1 MIECSSGAIWS
12 EQPKMRYL
20 IVSDIHA
27 NIHAFDAVLNQA
39 AGQFDKIWCLGDI
52 VGYGPHPNEC
62 IERLQEFDYVC
73 VAGNHDW
80 AALDRL
86 DLNDFN
92 TDAQAS
98 TLWTQSQLTA
108 NSKEF
113 LERLP
118 EKHVEDGITFVHG
131 SPREPVWE
139 YIMFPA
145 IAKLQFALFDTT
157 VCLVGHTHAP
167 VIFSYY
173 KSDNSPEVCEA
184 SVLPI
189 EVTLELGQE
198 RQIINPGSVGQP
210 RDGDPRAGYALLD
223 TERRELTHF
232 RITYPVDQVQEMMR
246 DRDLPPRLIARLSY
260 GW

>member
-1 MIECSSGAIWS
+1 
-12 EQPKMRYL
+12 MRYL
-20 IVSDIHA
+20 VISDVHA
-27 NIHAFDAVLNQA
+27 NIHAFDAVLSRA
-39 AGQFDKIWCLGDI
+39 ADQFDKIWCLGDI

-62 IERLQEFDYVC
+62 IQRLQEFDHVC

-108 NSKEF
+108 SSKAF
-113 LERLP
+113 LESLP
-118 EKHVEDGITFVHG
+118 EKHVEDGFTLVHG

-145 IAKLQFALFDTT
+145 IAKLQFGLFDT
-157 VCLVGHTHAP
+157 VICFVGHTHAP

-189 EVTLELGQE
+189 EETLEVGQE

-223 TERRELTHF
+223 TVVGTLTF
-232 RITYPVDQVQEMMR
+232 YRIEYPIDEVQETMR
-246 DRDLPPRLIARLSY
+246 NRDLPPRLIARLSY

>member
-1 MIECSSGAIWS
+1 MIVLDKDAKLEKIN
-12 EQPKMRYL
+12 PMRYL

-27 NIHAFDAVLNQA
+27 NIHAFDAVLGH
-39 AGQFDKIWCLGDI
+39 AGDFDKIWCLGDV
-52 VGYGPHPNEC
+52 VGYGPYPNEC
-62 IERLQEFDYVC
+62 IKRLQDFPHVC

-86 DLNDFN
+86 DLSDFN

-98 TLWTQSQLTA
+98 TLWTQQQLTA
-108 NSKEF
+108 DSKAY
-113 LERLP
+113 LESLP
-118 EKHVEDGITFVHG
+118 EKHAEEDVTFVHG

-145 IAKLQFALFDTT
+145 IAKPQFAHFATD
-157 VCLVGHTHAP
+157 VCFVGHTHAP

-173 KSDNSPEVCEA
+173 KSENGPEVCEA
-184 SVLPI
+184 SVLP
-189 EVTLELGQE
+189 LETKLVIGQE

-210 RDGDPRAGYALLD
+210 RDGDGRAAYALLD
-223 TERRELTHF
+223 TETKELEHF
-232 RITYPVDQVQEMMR
+232 RVEYPIQEVQEIMR
-246 DRDLPPRLIARLSY
+246 ERDLPPRLIARLSY